1 MKLRISALAAA
12 AALAV
17 AGCATE
23 EGYRQQMGSWYGRMG
38 DDLLIEWGNPQDRSS
53 LSDGRMVWTYNRS
66 SVEEQAG
73 YYRDETR
80 QVKRIVTDKDGKQR
94 EETITETFPVWQPP
108 RTYTST
114 CTTRFILSPEQRIQD
129 VTFNGNGCV
138 APES

>member
-1 MKLRISALAAA
+1 MKLRMLAFAA

-23 EGYRQQMGSWYGRMG
+23 EGYRQQMSSWYGRMG
-38 DDLLIEWGNPQDRSS
+38 DDLLIEWGNPQDRST
-53 LSDGRMVWTYNRS
+53 LSDGRMVWVYNRS

-80 QVKRIVTDKDGKQR
+80 QVKRTITDKDGKQR

-108 RTYTST
+108 RSYTST
-114 CTTRFILSPEQRIQD
+114 CTTRFILSREQRVQE
-129 VTFNGNGCV
+129 VTFNGNACV